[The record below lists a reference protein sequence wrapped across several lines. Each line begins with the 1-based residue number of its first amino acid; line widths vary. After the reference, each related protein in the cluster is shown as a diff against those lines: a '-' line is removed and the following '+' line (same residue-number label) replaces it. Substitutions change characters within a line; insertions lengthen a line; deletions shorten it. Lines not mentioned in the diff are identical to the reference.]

1 MEIVE
6 PGRTHIDRGHLS
18 LVSCA
23 SGRAFA
29 ERVDRRLADI
39 FEREHGLGRSVLRD
53 TDEVHFANGE
63 VKTVV
68 HENIRGDDVYVIQC
82 LDDPLLR
89 PGPGRDEPRS
99 INDNLVALLTALN
112 AAYQSD
118 ADAITAVVPQFPY
131 SRQERKKTREPITAR
146 LMANAI
152 EDAGARRVITLD
164 IHAEA
169 IEGFFHRA
177 ILEDLHAS
185 REIAPAFLRRRARL
199 GDDTPL
205 VVVAP
210 DTGSTEKARHYS
222 NRFRCSFAIVDKCR
236 DYSQPSVIEEM
247 RLVGDVEGCEVF
259 VPDDMIGTG
268 GTLVNAC
275 RLLRDEG
282 AARIHVACSLPFFNG
297 PAVERLDEAY
307 AEGLFESVIGTD
319 AVWHGPD
326 FAQAHPWYHEIS
338 VAGLFAEVI
347 FHINHKRSVSQL
359 MS

>member
-1 MEIVE
+1 ME
-6 PGRTHIDRGHLS
+6 PGRTHMDRGHLS
-18 LVSCA
+18 LVACD

-29 ERVDRRLADI
+29 ERVDRRIADI
-39 FEREHGLGRSVLRD
+39 FAREHGSARSVLRD
-53 TDEVHFANGE
+53 TNEVHFDNGE
-63 VKTVV
+63 IKTVV

-82 LDDPLLR
+82 LDDPLRR
-89 PGPGRDEPRS
+89 PGGGRAKPRS

-118 ADAITAVVPQFPY
+118 ADSITAVVPQFPY
-131 SRQERKKTREPITAR
+131 SRQERKKAREPITAR

-185 REIAPAFLRRRARL
+185 REIAPCFLEQGRRRAER
-199 GDDTPL
+199 L

-222 NRFRCSFAIVDKCR
+222 HRFRCSFAVADKCR
-236 DYSQPSVIEEM
+236 DYSQASVIEEM
-247 RLVGDVEGCEVF
+247 RLVGDVEGCDVF
-259 VPDDMIGTG
+259 LPDDMIGTA
-268 GTLVNAC
+268 GTIVSAC
-275 RLLRDEG
+275 RLLREQG
-282 AARIHVACSLPFFNG
+282 AASVHVACSLPFFNG
-297 PAVERLDEAY
+297 PAVERLDVAHQ
-307 AEGLFESVIGTD
+307 EGLLEQVIGTD
-319 AVWHGPD
+319 AVWHGPG
-326 FAQAHPWYHEIS
+326 FAEAHPWYHEVS

-347 FHINHKRSVSQL
+347 FSINHKRSVSQL
-359 MS
+359 MR